1 MRRRRGS
8 ATILSRK
15 QILTG
20 LAAIAIAVVAT
31 LPQGPALA
39 EWKDTPSA
47 TAGTP
52 TAPARGIFGS
62 GALESRGLEMV
73 SQWNRVVDRL
83 PKLSAALTACAADP
97 VQCTAPWMSAWLQ
110 ARQAAAGLEHSE
122 QLREVI
128 RFFNRWPYKSV
139 REI

>member
-62 GALESRGLEMV
+62 GALESRGLEITA
-73 SQWNRVVDRL
+73 QWNRIVERL
-83 PKLSAALTACAADP
+83 PKLSATLTACAADP
-97 VQCTAPWMSAWLQ
+97 ARCTAPP
-110 ARQAAAGLEHSE
+110 AGHEDNGKDITSVSLTSPP
-122 QLREVI
+122 RVAG
-128 RFFNRWPYKSV
+128 FFPV
-139 REI
+139 